1 MVETSGATLLAALEN
16 AVCKWPQTEGRFC
29 QVSGIKFAFDP
40 SKPPGERVDRDS
52 VLIVARHGSRVAAAR
67 TPTAALS
74 PLAVRSRA
82 EEAASASPPSGV
94 NSDEDL
100 LRDADDVPV
109 STSHGGG
116 AAASLRDVVAPPT
129 SDVSSPA
136 FFLQVTSPISENA
149 HSMPVSPVH
158 PAQGCLLPSG
168 LRPSILRTH
177 SMPGEISAAHALHI
191 TSPPGSSGGSG
202 SSSRVA
208 WKPLVLTKRYRVA
221 LKHYILQGKDGF
233 TMLIPDQP
241 GNDVR
246 VLIDD
251 HTGPVLPSLL
261 RAHFKV
267 LTAYTDGDVGS
278 SLGDL
283 ERSNGIPL
291 IPATPLSFSSAMS
304 PQPHADSARVE
315 AGVAGLA
322 ASPRVGLRI
331 SGLVRVQLDG
341 GKVVGNSDDSPSVSS
356 SPALSTIA
364 SAMSSVTLSD
374 ELDTLTAARGDVGPE
389 HVRDGI
395 ATATPLGFGRTG
407 EETASSIAALAAN
420 IRLDAPTPTEQHVND
435 YLKLNAAIGS
445 PLLVNSESLAN
456 TGMAAVRIPLR
467 LGESESAP
475 GILTTRA
482 SGTALRPFE
491 PAYASTLTAIPF
503 SAQGVSRAISAAQD
517 AESALSPAP
526 KQSAPRSINASF
538 SAAPKL
544 DRVSAFL
551 SADSEGD
558 GAGSVPRTPHLSH
571 APRQSYTVGAKSSRV
586 GSDGLKTASALAIA
600 PCIEGRI
607 TVIGFEHLARAAEA
621 EATAYGRSHLGGQ

>member
-40 SKPPGERVDRDS
+40 SKPAGERVDKNS
-52 VLIVARHGSRVAAAR
+52 VLIVARRGGSRLAAAR
-67 TPTAALS
+67 TPKAALS
-74 PLAVRSRA
+74 PLAARSHV
-82 EEAASASPPSGV
+82 EESKEAATPPSGV
-94 NSDEDL
+94 NSDEDI
-100 LRDADDVPV
+100 LRDADDVPI
-109 STSHGGG
+109 STPHGGS
-116 AAASLRDVVAPPT
+116 AASPEHVALPPPT

-149 HSMPVSPVH
+149 HSMPASPVH
-158 PAQGCLLPSG
+158 PAHGSLLPSG

-177 SMPGEISAAHALHI
+177 SMPGEMSASHSLFIS
-191 TSPPGSSGGSG
+191 SPQGSSGGSG
-202 SSSRVA
+202 TSRVA

-233 TMLIPDQP
+233 TMMIPDQP

-291 IPATPLSFSSAMS
+291 APSTPLTFSSTITS
-304 PQPHADSARVE
+304 QSVADSARVE
-315 AGVAGLA
+315 SGVAGLA
-322 ASPRVGLRI
+322 ASPRIGLRV
-331 SGLVRVQLDG
+331 SGLVRIPLDG
-341 GKVVGNSDDSPSVSS
+341 GVLFGNSADSPTVS

-374 ELDTLTAARGDVGPE
+374 ELDTLTAARGDLGPE
-389 HVRDGI
+389 HVRVGI

-420 IRLDAPTPTEQHVND
+420 IRLDAPTLSEQHVND
-435 YLKLNAAIGS
+435 YLKLNTAIGS
-445 PLLVNSESLAN
+445 PHIVNSESLAN

-467 LGESESAP
+467 LASAP
-475 GILTTRA
+475 GVLTTVE
-482 SGTALRPFE
+482 SGTALRPSE
-491 PAYASTLTAIPF
+491 PEYASTLTAIPF
-503 SAQGVSRAISAAQD
+503 STQGVSRAINAAQD
-517 AESALSPAP
+517 AGSALSPAP
-526 KQSAPRSINASF
+526 GKSAPRSINASF

-558 GAGSVPRTPHLSH
+558 SGSVPRTPHLSQ
-571 APRQSYTVGAKSSRV
+571 APRTSYTVGAKGSRV

-607 TVIGFEHLARAAEA
+607 TVIGFEHLALAAEA